1 MTVILPKRPTEDLA
15 HLAWCILVAVGL
27 ARLEGRALTSLQTHT
42 FIMQWLLTAQK
53 RKLFPRMLA
62 SDIIWLQEQGKRY
75 GLSARLYSKVEYIWL
90 ASSGELAQQSTLFR
104 FTYMIDTLRT
114 MGWKDMLLSA
124 KEWAAGGTPAG
135 NVCAIYT
142 PKDVLHK
149 SFTDKG
155 ELIEPMELR
164 LTGDISGIPALLAQC
179 NLNTERLPDDDGY
192 VVYQLLPEWN

>member
-1 MTVILPKRPTEDLA
+1 MTLTLPERPTEDLG

-27 ARLEGRALTSLQTHT
+27 AREEGKVLSGLQTHM

-53 RKLFPRMLA
+53 RKLFPRTLA
-62 SDIIWLQEQGKRY
+62 PDIIWLQEQGKRY
-75 GLSARLYSKVEYIWL
+75 GSSARLYSKVEYIWL
-90 ASSGELAQQSTLFR
+90 ASSGGLTQQSTLFR

-114 MGWKDMLLSA
+114 MGWKDILLSA

-142 PKDVLHK
+142 PKDELHK

-155 ELIEPMELR
+155 ELMKPMELR
-164 LTGDISGIPALLAQC
+164 LTGDIGGIPALLAQC
-179 NLNTERLPDDDGY
+179 HLNAERLPDDDGY